1 MARDGDGDKKPEI
14 TFERVT
20 TTISLLIALLAY
32 VFPPDP
38 AHPKHFDLLFH
49 TVSFPLWLLLSAT
62 FGLIALTSFI
72 VGWWTTR
79 KTIPTQVVAMSA
91 NLPTRDISYL
101 REPSPGAPSADLYQ
115 AAPAPAIITVE
126 LKTVAFEIDITGLVI
141 VLTNRGGSEARHI
154 QVEDVHVA
162 AHTVRFSGS
171 IESLKPGASS
181 VPQIPCVIEF
191 KERNNHE
198 IGEAMYQGIISKTWG
213 PNERY
218 DYQGGAHFYDVNGRK
233 WQASWIFTFFPHRY
247 KEYVDAPPDDRDD
260 LEPYLTVS
268 RMSTMLVD

>member
-1 MARDGDGDKKPEI
+1 LGYVRPSRYLPRYLPI
-14 TFERVT
+14 
-20 TTISLLIALLAY
+20 ISVISPLSPY

-38 AHPKHFDLLFH
+38 AHPRHFDLLFH
-49 TVSFPLWLLLSAT
+49 PVSFPLWLLLSAT

-79 KTIPTQVVAMSA
+79 KTIPAQVVAMSA

-101 REPSPGAPSADLYQ
+101 RESSPAAPSADLYQ
-115 AAPAPAIITVE
+115 AAPAPAIISVE
-126 LKTVAFEIDITGLVI
+126 LKTVAFEIDVTGLVI

-154 QVEDVHVA
+154 QVDDVHLA

-171 IESLKPGASS
+171 IESLKPGTSS
-181 VPQIPCVIEF
+181 LPQIPCVIEF
-191 KERNNHE
+191 KERNSHE

-247 KEYVDAPPDDRDD
+247 KEYADAPPDDRDD

-268 RMSTMLVD
+268 RMNTTLVD